1 MCFSGHD
8 EGRVRDE
15 HHLRVH
21 TLSLHQ
27 HLRRPALRTQHLP
40 RLGGRRAAERLGL
53 QRVVSLSTTGGA
65 SKYSIPVLV

>member
-1 MCFSGHD
+1 MCCSGHD

-21 TLSLHQ
+21 ALPLHQ

-53 QRVVSLSTTGGA
+53 QRVISHSTTGGA
-65 SKYSIPVLV
+65 NIYSIPVLV